1 MVNVVF
7 VHNPLMNNRKLLLFA
22 LLLFSVSI
30 LYAQE
35 FSNKGK
41 EFWIAY
47 PAHIDGTQSV
57 MGLYIT
63 SDVNTTGT
71 VKVGPTTT
79 LNFTVSANQV
89 TRVFLGNSTGVD
101 ASNNDVY
108 LNMSDGVKSNAAIKI
123 NSNDPIV
130 VYSHIIR
137 SARSGASLI
146 IPTQVLGN
154 EYIAPS
160 FRSVT
165 VSQPGQ
171 GTGGAQGGIGQI
183 TVVAT
188 QANTT
193 IEITPTAAGGSRAAG
208 VPFQISLLAEGDV
221 YQFQAASQTDLS
233 GTKIRSIASGGSGG
247 CKPIAVFSSSTWS
260 TFECAGASGG
270 DNLYQQL
277 FPTRSWGKQFVTAP
291 FINRPS
297 DIYRIFVQNPS
308 TSIQVTD
315 NGITTTLPQSAF
327 VANGNYYQYTSSN
340 PLVIT
345 GSDPI
350 SVVQYITSQTC
361 KTGCAT
367 GGTLPSSCF
376 SDPEMVI
383 LNPVE
388 QTLSDIT
395 FFSAH
400 RNFVP
405 PNQTQVQLHYVNL
418 IISKNFKNTVKIDN
432 AAATGFIDIPGTN
445 YSYLQQD
452 LSNSSGTNPVHRV
465 TADTGFSAI
474 VYGYGSVESYGYNGG
489 ANFKDFSR
497 QASFKNPFTR
507 IDSAVTCIN
516 TPVQFSVPLGFQP
529 TSLRWDFSAAPNI
542 SPNTAIGPITTPV
555 ADSTPVVNGQRVY
568 YFSTGQTYSFSAVN
582 TAAVR
587 DTIKLLTTSATPDGC
602 GSTDQVFS
610 IPIKVN
616 SKPIADFSFTA
627 SGCVSDVVTFNTPKT
642 SGVRWLWDLGNG
654 TNLDL
659 TNETHGVVYAQPG
672 NFNVKLRTVSDIGC
686 VSEELTKVVSITT
699 KPIANF
705 TFSSVRCTDTDITF
719 TDASTSQ
726 VGVITKWTWNLGDGN
741 GNIVATTNAPQIT
754 KYTTTGGKSVS
765 LQVETASGCKSD
777 VFIPATLPFVH
788 PLPQPGF
795 ILPEVCLNDA
805 SAQFTDTSKI
815 SDGSEALFT
824 YVWNF
829 NAGTPAVSPAP
840 NINSSTLKNPQV
852 KYNKSDNYTVS
863 LRVTSKDGC
872 VNTVSQ
878 NFTVNGSIPKA
889 DFEVQMNSVL
899 CAKTPVVILNKSTVD
914 FGSVTRSEIYWDR
927 VNNPTAFQTDESPT
941 MNKAYNNKYA
951 VSNTAGQNFNI
962 RLVSYSG
969 GNTCVSELT
978 KTITVH
984 PNPLAAFT
992 VSSAEIC
999 FDEPVSFIDQ
1009 SATRSAVLPNRWVWD
1024 LGKGNTSTIQNPV
1037 RAYKDSGS
1045 FNTTLHVYSAA
1056 GCVSDTA
1063 MLTLTV
1069 YPLPVLNMGNKSVTI
1084 LEGGQIKLNPSFVYG
1099 NDLRYLWTPAS
1110 FLSSDTAYSPV
1121 SKPVDDI
1128 RYTFTVTGEGGCS
1141 VSDTIFIKV
1150 LKSPEI
1156 PNAFSP
1162 NGDGVNDTWNI
1173 KYLESYPGATVDVFN
1188 RYGQVVFRS
1197 FGYNRPWDGTSQG
1210 QLLPIGT
1217 YYYIINPKNGKPIYT
1232 GSITII
1238 R

>member
-1 MVNVVF
+1 
-7 VHNPLMNNRKLLLFA
+7 MNKRKLLLIS
-22 LLLFSVSI
+22 LLFCSVS
-30 LYAQE
+30 LLHAQE

-63 SDVNTTGT
+63 SDINTTGT
-71 VKVGPTTT
+71 VKVGATTT
-79 LNFTVSANQV
+79 LNFTVTANQV

-108 LNMSDGVKSNAAIKI
+108 LNMADGTKSNAAIKI

-165 VSQPGQ
+165 VSQPGP

-183 TVVAT
+183 SVIAT

-208 VPFQISLLAEGDV
+208 VPFQVTLLAEGDV
-221 YQFQAASQTDLS
+221 YQFQAASQADLS

-291 FINRPS
+291 FINRPN
-297 DIYRIFVQNPS
+297 DIYRIFVQNSS
-308 TSIQVTD
+308 TSIQITD
-315 NGITTTLPQSAF
+315 NGVTTTLPQSSL

-340 PLVIT
+340 PLIIK

-350 SVVQYITSQTC
+350 SVVQYISSQTC

-367 GGTLPSSCF
+367 GGNLPTSCF

-405 PNQTQVQLHYVNL
+405 PNQTQVQVHYVNL

-497 QASFKNPFTR
+497 QATFNNPYNR
-507 IDSAVTCIN
+507 IDSAVTCVN
-516 TPVQFSVPLGFQP
+516 TPVQFSVPLSFQP
-529 TSLRWDFSAAPNI
+529 TSLRWEFTAAPNI
-542 SPNTAIGPITTPV
+542 APNTIIGPINSPV
-555 ADSTPVVNGQRVY
+555 ADSTPVVSGQTLY
-568 YFSTGQTYSFSAVN
+568 YFSPGKTFNFSTSN
-582 TAAVR
+582 TSAAR
-587 DTIKLLTTSATPDGC
+587 DTVKLYTTSATPDGC
-602 GSTDQVFS
+602 GSTEQIYS
-610 IPIKVN
+610 IPITVYP
-616 SKPIADFSFTA
+616 KPTTDFFVTT
-627 SGCVSDVVTFNTPKT
+627 SGCVSENVRLSPSTGSGVQYFWDTGDGKTFNFNQ
-642 SGVRWLWDLGNG
+642 S
-654 TNLDL
+654 
-659 TNETHGVVYAQPG
+659 NET
-672 NFNVKLRTVSDIGC
+672 FNYNYTQAGSFSVKLRAVSSIGC
-686 VSEELTKVVSITT
+686 ISEEVTKTVAITS
-699 KPIANF
+699 KPVANF
-705 TFSSVRCTDTDITF
+705 NFSSVRCTDTDITF

-726 VGVITKWTWNLGDGN
+726 AGVITKWTWNLGDGK
-741 GNIVATTNAPQIT
+741 GDIIATTNAQQTT
-754 KYTTTGGKSVS
+754 KYTSTGGKTVS

-815 SDGSEALFT
+815 ADGSEAQFT
-824 YVWNF
+824 YLWNF

-840 NINSSTLKNPQV
+840 SINSSTLKNPQV

-889 DFEVQMNSVL
+889 DFEVQMNNVL

-914 FGSVTRSEIYWDR
+914 FGSVTKSEIYWDR
-927 VNNPTAFQTDESPT
+927 VNTPTTFQTDESPSL
-941 MNKAYNNKYA
+941 NKAYNNKYT
-951 VSNTAGQNFNI
+951 VTNTAGQNFNI

-969 GNTCVSELT
+969 GNTCVSEVT
-978 KTITVH
+978 KTITVY

-992 VSSAEIC
+992 VSSAEVC
-999 FDEPVSFIDQ
+999 FDEPISFTDQ
-1009 SATRSAVLPNRWVWD
+1009 SGTRSAVLPTRWVWD
-1024 LGKGNTSTIQNPV
+1024 LGKGNTSSIQNPV

-1056 GCVSDTA
+1056 GCGSDTA
-1063 MLTLTV
+1063 MITLTV
-1069 YPLPVLNMGNKSVTI
+1069 YPLPVLDMGAKSVTI
-1084 LEGGQIKLNPSFVYG
+1084 LEGGQIKLNPLFVYG
-1099 NDLRYLWTPAS
+1099 NDLSYLWTPS
-1110 FLSSDTAYSPV
+1110 SYLSSDTAYSPV

-1128 RYTFTVTGEGGCS
+1128 RYTFTVTAEGGCS

-1162 NGDGVNDTWNI
+1162 NGDGINDTWNI

-1188 RYGQVVFRS
+1188 RYGQIVFRS

>member
-1 MVNVVF
+1 M
-7 VHNPLMNNRKLLLFA
+7 LLFCSA
-22 LLLFSVSI
+22 CS

-35 FSNKGK
+35 FSNKGR

-47 PAHIDGTQSV
+47 PAHVNGTNSV

-71 VKVGPTTT
+71 VKVGTTT
-79 LNFTVSANQV
+79 VNFTVTANQI
-89 TRVFLGNSTGVD
+89 TRVFLGNGSGVD

-108 LNMSDGVKSNAAIKI
+108 LNMADGVKSNAAIKV
-123 NSNDPIV
+123 NSVNAIV
-130 VYSHIIR
+130 VYAHIIFM
-137 SARSGASLI
+137 ARSGASLI
-146 IPTQVLGN
+146 MPTQVLGN
-154 EYIAPS
+154 EYIAPNYG
-160 FRSVT
+160 SVT
-165 VSQPGQ
+165 TNPIGQ
-171 GTGGAQGGIGQI
+171 GSNGSPGGIGQI
-183 TVVAT
+183 TVIAT

-193 IEITPTAAGGSRAAG
+193 IEITPTTGGGSRVAG
-208 VPFQISLLAEGDV
+208 TPFQITLQAEGDV

-247 CKPIAVFSSSTWS
+247 CKPIAVFSSSTWT
-260 TFECAGASGG
+260 TFDCAGASGG

-291 FINRPS
+291 FINRPP

-308 TSIQVTD
+308 TVIQVTD
-315 NGITTTLPQSAF
+315 NGVTTTLPQSSL
-327 VANGNYYQYTSSN
+327 VANKNYYQYTSSN
-340 PLVIT
+340 PLMIQ

-361 KTGCAT
+361 KTGCNIT
-367 GGTLPSSCF
+367 NPPTSCYA
-376 SDPEMVI
+376 DPEMII

-405 PNQTQVQLHYVNL
+405 PGQTQVDFHYVNL
-418 IISKNFKNTVKIDN
+418 IISKNFKNTVKVDN
-432 AAATGFIDIPGTN
+432 VAVSGFIDIPGTN
-445 YSYLQQD
+445 YSYLQQN
-452 LSNSSGTNPVHRV
+452 LSASSATNPVHRV
-465 TADTGFSAI
+465 TADSGFSAI
-474 VYGYGSVESYGYNGG
+474 VYGYGNVESYGYNGG
-489 ANFKDFSR
+489 TNIKDFSR

-516 TPVQFSVPLGFQP
+516 TPVQFSVPIGFQP

-542 SPNTAIGPITTPV
+542 SPNTAIGPIITPV
-555 ADSTPVVNGQRVY
+555 ADSTPLVNGQRVY
-568 YFSTGQTYSFSAVN
+568 YFSTGQTYSFSVAN
-582 TAAVR
+582 TAAIR

-616 SKPIADFSFTA
+616 NRPVADFTITST
-627 SGCVSDVVTFNTPKT
+627 GCVSDVVSFNTPRT

-654 TNLDL
+654 GNLDI
-659 TNETHGVVYAQPG
+659 TTETHGVVYAQPG
-672 NFNVKLRTVSDIGC
+672 SYNVKLRTISDIGC
-686 VSEELTKVVSITT
+686 VSEETTKVLNITT

-705 TFSSVRCTDTDITF
+705 SFSAVRCTDTDITF
-719 TDASTSQ
+719 TDASSSQ
-726 VGVITKWTWNLGDGN
+726 SGAITKWTWDLGDGK
-741 GNIVATTNAPQIT
+741 GNIVATTNAQQTT
-754 KYTTTGGKSVS
+754 KYTSTGGKNVS

-795 ILPEVCLNDA
+795 ILPEVCLDDA

-815 SDGSEALFT
+815 ADGSESQFT
-824 YVWNF
+824 YLWNF

-840 NINSSTLKNPQV
+840 NITSSTLKNPQV

-872 VNTVSQ
+872 VNTISQ
-878 NFTVNGSIPKA
+878 NFTVNGSVPKA
-889 DFEVQMNSVL
+889 DFEVQMNTVL

-914 FGSVTRSEIYWDR
+914 FGSVTKSEIYWDR
-927 VNNPTAFQTDESPT
+927 VNSPAVFQTDETPA
-941 MNKAYNNKYA
+941 MNKAYNYKYA

-962 RLVSYSG
+962 RMVSYSG
-969 GNTCVSELT
+969 GNTCVSEVT

-992 VSSAEIC
+992 VSAADVC

-1009 SATRSAVLPNRWVWD
+1009 SAMRSAVLPTRWVWD
-1024 LGKGNTSTIQNPV
+1024 LGKGNTSSIQNPV

-1045 FNTTLHVYSAA
+1045 FNTTLHVYNAA
-1056 GCVSDTA
+1056 GCGSDTA
-1063 MLTLTV
+1063 TVTLTI
-1069 YPLPVLNMGNKSVTI
+1069 YPLPVLNMGTQSVTV
-1084 LEGGQIKLNPSFVYG
+1084 LEGGQIKLNPAFVYG
-1099 NDLRYLWTPAS
+1099 NDLSYLWTPPS
-1110 FLSSDTAYSPV
+1110 FLSSDTVYSPV

-1141 VSDTIFIKV
+1141 VSDTILIKV

-1162 NGDGVNDTWNI
+1162 NGDGINDTWDI

-1188 RYGQVVFRS
+1188 RYGQIVFRS
-1197 FGYNRPWDGTSQG
+1197 FGYNRPWDGRSNG
-1210 QLLPIGT
+1210 QVLPIGT

>member
-1 MVNVVF
+1 
-7 VHNPLMNNRKLLLFA
+7 MNKRKLSF
-22 LLLFSVSI
+22 LLLLLCSV
-30 LYAQE
+30 LGLWAQE

-47 PAHIDGTQSV
+47 PAHIDGPQSV

-63 SDVNTTGT
+63 SDVNTSGT
-71 VKVGPTTT
+71 VKVGGTTT
-79 LNFTVSANQV
+79 LNFNVTANQV
-89 TRVFLGNSTGVD
+89 TRVFLGSSAGVD
-101 ASNNDVY
+101 ASNTDVY
-108 LNMSDGVKSNAAIKI
+108 LNMADGIKSNAAIKI
-123 NSNDPIV
+123 SSKDPIV

-154 EYIAPS
+154 EYIAPNI
-160 FRSVT
+160 RSVT
-165 VSQPGQ
+165 ISQPGP
-171 GTGGAQGGIGQI
+171 GTGGTAGGIGQI

-188 QANTT
+188 QPNTT
-193 IEITPTAAGGSRAAG
+193 IEITPTAGGGSRVAG
-208 VPFQISLLAEGDV
+208 TPFQITLLAEGDV

-297 DIYRIFVQNPS
+297 DIYRIFVQNSS
-308 TSIQVTD
+308 TSIQITD
-315 NGITTTLPQSAF
+315 NGVTTTLPQSSL

-340 PLVIT
+340 PLVIR

-350 SVVQYITSQTC
+350 SVVQYISSQTC

-367 GGTLPSSCF
+367 GGNNLPTSCF

-400 RNFVP
+400 QNFVP

-418 IISKNFKNTVKIDN
+418 IISKNFKSTVKIDN

-452 LSNSSGTNPVHRV
+452 LSASSATNPVHRV

-497 QASFKNPFTR
+497 QASFNNPFTR

-516 TPVQFSVPLGFQP
+516 TPIQFSVPLAFQP
-529 TSLRWDFSAAPNI
+529 TNLRWDFSAAPNI
-542 SPNTAIGPITTPV
+542 SPNTGIGPISSPV
-555 ADSTPVVNGQRVY
+555 ADSTPTVNGQRLY
-568 YFSTGQTYSFSAVN
+568 YFSSGQTFQFSAAN
-582 TAAVR
+582 TNALR
-587 DTIKLLTTSATPDGC
+587 DTIKLYTTSATPDGC
-602 GSTDQVFS
+602 GSTDQLFT
-610 IPIKVN
+610 IPVKVN
-616 SKPIADFSFTA
+616 AKPVADFSWNAT
-627 SGCVSDVVTFNTPKT
+627 GCVSEVVTFNTPKT

-654 TNLDL
+654 SSLDL
-659 TNETHGVVYAQPG
+659 RTETHGVAYNQPG
-672 NFNVKLRTVSDIGC
+672 NFNVKLRTISEIGC
-686 VSEELTKVVSITT
+686 VSDEVTKVLSITT

-705 TFSSVRCTDTDITF
+705 SFSSVRCTNTDVTF
-719 TDASTSQ
+719 TDASISQ
-726 VGVITKWTWNLGDGN
+726 VGALAKWTWNLDDGA
-741 GNIVATTNAPQIT
+741 GATTVTSNAPRIT
-754 KYTTTGGKSVS
+754 KYGSTGTKTVS

-777 VFIPATLPFVH
+777 VFTPAILPFVH
-788 PLPQPGF
+788 PLPEPDF
-795 ILPEVCLNDA
+795 ILPEVCLSDA
-805 SAQFTDTSKI
+805 FAQFTDASKI
-815 SDGSEALFT
+815 ADGSEAQFT
-824 YVWNF
+824 YRWNF
-829 NAGTPAVSPAP
+829 NAGSPAVTPGPSL
-840 NINSSTLKNPQV
+840 ISSTLKNPQV
-852 KYNKSDNYTVS
+852 KYNKSDNYSVS
-863 LRVTSKDGC
+863 LQVTSKDGC
-872 VNTVSQ
+872 VNTVSKS
-878 NFTVNGSIPKA
+878 FTVNGSIPKA
-889 DFEVQMNSVL
+889 DFEVQMNNVL

-914 FGSVTRSEIYWDR
+914 FGAVTKSEIYWDR
-927 VNNPTAFQTDESPT
+927 VNKPTVVQVDETPAS
-941 MNKAYNNKYA
+941 NKAYSHLYN
-951 VSNTAGQNFNI
+951 VSNTSGESFTI
-962 RLVSYSG
+962 RMLSYSG
-969 GNTCVSELT
+969 GSSCVSEVS
-978 KTITVH
+978 KTITVY
-984 PNPLAAFT
+984 PNPLAAFSVPT
-992 VSSAEIC
+992 TEIC
-999 FDEPVSFIDQ
+999 FGESIAYTDQ
-1009 SATRSAVLPNRWVWD
+1009 SATRTSIPISRWVWD
-1024 LGKGNTSTIQNPV
+1024 LGKGQTSAIQNPV
-1037 RAYKDSGS
+1037 RSYRDSGN
-1045 FNTTLHVYSAA
+1045 FIATLHVYSTA

-1063 MLTLTV
+1063 GISITL
-1069 YPLPVLNMGNKSVTI
+1069 YPLPVLIMDTSRATI
-1084 LEGGQIKLNPSFVYG
+1084 LEGGQLNLKPKFIYG
-1099 NDLRYLWTPAS
+1099 TNFTYKWTPPLY
-1110 FLSSDTAYSPV
+1110 LSSDTAFSPV
-1121 SKPVDDI
+1121 SKPTDDI
-1128 RYTFTVTGEGGCS
+1128 RYTFTVTGIGGCS

-1162 NGDGVNDTWNI
+1162 NGDGINDTWNI

-1188 RYGQVVFRS
+1188 RYGQIVFRS
-1197 FGYNRPWDGTSQG
+1197 FGYSRPWDGTTQG
-1210 QLLPIGT
+1210 KLLPIGT